1 MSLLKMNNNKNR
13 ATIIVGK
20 DGTDKLDRAK
30 SLVSDKPIIRY
41 ANEFDI
47 EDNYSI
53 PADVG
58 IIIRE
63 CNYKPNVDLIRRT
76 ILEYRGQVVLTSLN
90 QKDVPKKLFNL
101 CKLKRG
107 KKLEIDEI
115 KELAPRSNEPHNF
128 DVDIFTLVG
137 DYLRNPDREII
148 METLKISEPADIQFI
163 SWLAPNIH
171 PNKLMFLDSQVKRR
185 WDKSYFYEMLAYA
198 HDGRMQRK
206 MTPPQRKKYSEIP
219 KILRRLKMR
228 DSQVYLFKDLLKN
241 PDFQDYCRETL
252 SSLQTRTLGLGEKR
266 RRKQTTPVKPI
277 ATLSRWLD

>member
-1 MSLLKMNNNKNR
+1 MSLLNMQNQNR
-13 ATIIVGK
+13 TIIIVGK
-20 DGTDKLDRAK
+20 DGTDKLQKAMK
-30 SLVSDKPIIRY
+30 LVSDNPIIQY

-63 CNYKPNVDLIRRT
+63 CNYKPNVELIRKT

-107 KKLEIDEI
+107 KKLEVDEI
-115 KELAPRSNEPHNF
+115 KQLAPRSDEPHNF
-128 DVDIFTLVG
+128 DTDIFTLVG
-137 DYLRNPDREII
+137 DYLRNPDRDII
-148 METLKISEPADIQFI
+148 MQSLKISKPSDTQFV

-171 PNKLMFLDSQVKRR
+171 PNKLMFVDAKVKRR
-185 WDKSYFYEMLAYA
+185 WNPDYFYEMLAYS

-206 MTPPQRKKYSEIP
+206 MTPPQRKAYSTIP
-219 KILRRLKMR
+219 KILRKLKMR
-228 DSQVYLFKDLLKN
+228 RSQVYLFKDLLKN
-241 PDFQDYCRETL
+241 SDFRDHCRKTL
-252 SSLQTRTLGLGEKR
+252 SSSECRTLGLGEKKR
-266 RRKQTTPVKPI
+266 RTKTIPVTPTVG
-277 ATLSRWLD
+277 LSRWLD